1 MFTIYEALWSNTML
15 FCCHAYKQTCWNS
28 KLHSVLTWT
37 STTKRVREIVFRFL
51 THFLTIP
58 FHYFCSM
65 GAFVFAYACMYVC
78 VCVCVRL
85 RGFAWICARPA
96 SKLTMTSSV
105 QNLFRFLHDT
115 GQSAAQKKILKAYKA
130 FKSLSSQHV
139 MVSRLFVLQELF
151 TGSLHGLLCPMERV
165 ELHNPLRLLPDYDVH
180 WQYWQ
185 YWQYWQE
192 FVKIL
197 SGFGRVYCTCG
208 RQEAPLRQG

>member
-1 MFTIYEALWSNTML
+1 MKQYNVILLSCIQTNLLKLEAPQRFDLNLNNEESQRDSLQISHTLSNNPFPL
-15 FCCHAYKQTCWNS
+15 FLFNG
-28 KLHSVLTWT
+28 
-37 STTKRVREIVFRFL
+37 RVCVCICV
-51 THFLTIP
+51 
-58 FHYFCSM
+58 
-65 GAFVFAYACMYVC
+65 YVC

-165 ELHNPLRLLPDYDVH
+165 ERHNPLRLLPDYDVTWQQNAQHGRWSALH
-180 WQYWQ
+180 WQY
-185 YWQYWQE
+185 
-192 FVKIL
+192 
-197 SGFGRVYCTCG
+197 
-208 RQEAPLRQG
+208 